1 MGKVKHKVSSGAV
14 VTKQMT
20 PNDLLVFLKK
30 DVFFEKLQNL
40 IVGSILLGRKLDLR
54 KNTRQGQRDVTVVN
68 YNIVFDGKD
77 DRFVY
82 NCNRMSI
89 QYSNGEFFNIT
100 LIVNDKLVDVIAL
113 SEKFDCF
120 DKKLYDEKKSELVVN
135 CYEKNSVAYIL
146 DNILKH
152 MR

>member
-1 MGKVKHKVSSGAV
+1 LSKVKRKASSGAV
-14 VTKQMT
+14 VPKKIT
-20 PNDLLVFLKK
+20 PNDLLGFLKK
-30 DVFFEKLQNL
+30 DVFFEKLQHL

-54 KNTRQGQRDVTVVN
+54 KHSRKGQRGVVVVN

-89 QYSNGEFFNIT
+89 QYSNDEFFNIT

-113 SEKFDCF
+113 NEKFDCF
-120 DKKLYDEKKSELVVN
+120 DKKLYDDKKSELVVN